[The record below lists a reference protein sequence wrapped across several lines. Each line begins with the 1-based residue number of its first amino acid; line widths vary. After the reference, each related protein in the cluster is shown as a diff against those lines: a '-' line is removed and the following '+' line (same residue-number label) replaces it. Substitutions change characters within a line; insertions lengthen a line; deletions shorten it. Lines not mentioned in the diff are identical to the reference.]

1 MVEVWIRQ
9 RNQITIPVDIA
20 QALGLGPGSL
30 CHMDVVNGVI
40 TLTPSHQPASPPL
53 DSYAGCAQG
62 AWGASPEEV
71 EASVSA
77 DRASWDR

>member
-20 QALGLGPGSL
+20 HSLGLGPGSL
-30 CHMDVVNGVI
+30 CHMDVINGVI
-40 TLTPSHQPASPPL
+40 TLTPAHQPASPPL
-53 DSYAGCAQG
+53 AAYAGCAQG
-62 AWGASPEEV
+62 AWGVTSEEV
-71 EASVSA
+71 AAEVAA